1 MPKLM
6 PTLEDRLER
15 LEELIKLVIE
25 RLENIENF
33 LVKID
38 KKYIETYRIASSLVF
53 TFSIPVSRA
62 IEVALKILEI
72 TRPFKPLDEISMSI
86 IQSLSVKDR
95 MNISELTRSV
105 RRIRGTASRRIII
118 NRIKKLER
126 MGLVKVVR
134 KKSRTWVEL
143 NV

>member
-1 MPKLM
+1 M

>member
-1 MPKLM
+1 
-6 PTLEDRLER
+6 
-15 LEELIKLVIE
+15 
-25 RLENIENF
+25 
-33 LVKID
+33 
-38 KKYIETYRIASSLVF
+38 
-53 TFSIPVSRA
+53 
-62 IEVALKILEI
+62 
-72 TRPFKPLDEISMSI
+72 MSI